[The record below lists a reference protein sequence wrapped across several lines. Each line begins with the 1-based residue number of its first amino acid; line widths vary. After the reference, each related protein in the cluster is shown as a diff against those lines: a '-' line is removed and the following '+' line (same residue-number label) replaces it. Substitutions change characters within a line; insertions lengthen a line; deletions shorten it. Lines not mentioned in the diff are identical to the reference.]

1 MRGTILPALLS
12 SSDSCVKIGY
22 TLPRYAPELPLW
34 PPRGPSRAK
43 GVIQKT
49 MGTKTYR
56 QLCGV
61 AKALDLVGE
70 RWTLLVLRDLLLGP
84 ASYGSLLS
92 GLPGLTTNLLAKRL
106 KSLTEAGL
114 IQSIVVD
121 PAKTSGAVRGLY
133 GLTDAGAALGPIIG
147 QLEEWG
153 RQHGPSPTFG
163 DQLNF
168 RWLPVFLGRN
178 YRQTGQRWLVQLN
191 SGEKSLQVRIGTEQ
205 FESVEG
211 APMKPDLLIQG
222 DCAGLHA
229 LLFGEEAAGELVQ
242 SGRIEVQGLDAVR
255 QPAWADFLN
264 SFALGEE

>member
-1 MRGTILPALLS
+1 
-12 SSDSCVKIGY
+12 
-22 TLPRYAPELPLW
+22 
-34 PPRGPSRAK
+34 
-43 GVIQKT
+43 

-70 RWTLLVLRDLLLGP
+70 RWTLLILRDLLLGP
-84 ASYGSLLS
+84 ASYGSLLD

-106 KSLTEAGL
+106 KSLTETGL
-114 IQSIVVD
+114 IQAIVVD
-121 PAKTSGAVRGLY
+121 PAETGGAVRGLY

-153 RQHGPSPTFG
+153 RQHGPSPSAG

-178 YRQTGQRWLVQLN
+178 YNQTGQRWLVQLN
-191 SGEKSLQVRIGTEQ
+191 SGEKSLQVRLGTEQ

-211 APMKPDLLIQG
+211 APMKPDLLVQT
-222 DCAGLHA
+222 DCTGLHA
-229 LLFGEEAAGELVQ
+229 LLFGEEGPGVLVQ
-242 SGRIEVQGLDAVR
+242 TGRIELLGTDSVR
-255 QPAWADFLN
+255 QPAWNDFLE